1 MHLRLR
7 STAHVSLF
15 RIIPAF
21 PLLVLAEHGRARIR
35 THGFERVLL
44 PGHRTALPPF
54 QSLELHLDGSARFP
68 TTCSLVV
75 STRAHSH
82 SSLRGLIAQQAFV
95 EPKLSTIQRFANTLM
110 MSPSEIRRTLF
121 SEGAAM
127 TELCRTQR
135 LMRALF
141 EVAKGSVTNSE
152 LKRTIGWGVQSD
164 LESAFHDWFGICLSS
179 ARCLAAVAA
188 LDQFDRLHSASAS
201 GMQPPFT

>member
-1 MHLRLR
+1 MHARFR
-7 STAHVSLF
+7 STAHISLS

-21 PLLVLAEHGRARIR
+21 PLLILAEHGRSHVR

-54 QSLELHLDGSARFP
+54 KSLELHLDGTARFP
-68 TTCSLVV
+68 ATCSLIVL
-75 STRAHSH
+75 TRSRSD
-82 SSLRGLIAQQAFV
+82 SSLRELIAQQVFV
-95 EPKLSTIQRFANTLM
+95 EPRLSTIQRFADTLM

-141 EVAKGSVTNSE
+141 EVAKGSVINSE
-152 LKRTIGWGVQSD
+152 FKSTIGWPVQGD
-164 LESAFHDWFGICLSS
+164 LESAFHDWFGISLSS
-179 ARCLAAVAA
+179 ARRMAVVGAVDQ
-188 LDQFDRLHSASAS
+188 LDRVFSASS
-201 GMQPPFT
+201 TCNHR